1 LNLRKK
7 YEKKQGKSE
16 IWWSFGSTT
25 NSIGVLTNDM
35 FLGDKSERTMFII
48 STQTVRDIS
57 RYSAISTEKELLLVP
72 GTVLIVDSILCQG
85 ELTIV
90 QLTEKIEPALSI
102 LPQPSPQ
109 PQPNPEVKL
118 EPINVIC
125 GRCKTFLYANLD
137 KYYIGPP
144 SQGHLSSELFTNQDP
159 IQTEIYS
166 TDKAATK
173 INCKKNC
180 HKGQWLIDAGTGY
193 INRKGYNYAL
203 ACGPGFVEYSVKK

>member
-1 LNLRKK
+1 
-7 YEKKQGKSE
+7 
-16 IWWSFGSTT
+16 
-25 NSIGVLTNDM
+25 
-35 FLGDKSERTMFII
+35 MFII

-57 RYSAISTEKELLLVP
+57 RYSAISTEKELLLLP
-72 GTVLIVDSILCQG
+72 GTVLIVESILCQG

-90 QLTEKIEPALSI
+90 QLTEKIEPELSI

-109 PQPNPEVKL
+109 PKPNPEVKP

-125 GRCKTFLYANLD
+125 GRCKTILYANLD

-159 IQTEIYS
+159 IQTAIYS
-166 TDKAATK
+166 TDKIATK
-173 INCKKNC
+173 LNCKKNC
-180 HKGQWLIDAGTGY
+180 HKGLWLIDAGTGY

-203 ACGPGFVEYSVKK
+203 ACGPGYVEYYVQRIRIAQINHK